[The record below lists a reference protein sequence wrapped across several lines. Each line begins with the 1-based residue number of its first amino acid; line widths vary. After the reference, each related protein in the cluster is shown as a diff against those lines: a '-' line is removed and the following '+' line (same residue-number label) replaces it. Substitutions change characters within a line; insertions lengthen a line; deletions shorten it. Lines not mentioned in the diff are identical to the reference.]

1 MSIWWFS
8 RILGEIF
15 FQDLKKPGKGGKGER
30 SSEGEPSPCQE
41 EGEEEGEEAAEGGAG
56 EGEEQGGEGEGAGGE
71 EEEGE
76 EVEATVRLPFAQYNQ
91 NVCSSVLVF
100 QVRSECTNS
109 VFLFSPLQPEY
120 SGVAVLVFFLN
131 CEYNFL
137 CFKPCSFLFHK
148 NPCIFPLQA
157 YAFTHRS
164 THVFEEQQEIY

>member
-76 EVEATVRLPFAQYNQ
+76 EVEATVRLLLSTIRMCARF
-91 NVCSSVLVF
+91 CSCFLSPIRTHQFCVFVFSVTIRI
-100 QVRSECTNS
+100 QHCCCT
-109 VFLFSPLQPEY
+109 
-120 SGVAVLVFFLN
+120 
-131 CEYNFL
+131 C
-137 CFKPCSFLFHK
+137 
-148 NPCIFPLQA
+148 
-157 YAFTHRS
+157 
-164 THVFEEQQEIY
+164 

>member
-76 EVEATVRLPFAQYNQ
+76 EVKATVRQPPMFAQYNQ
-91 NVCSSVLVF
+91 NVLLLVF
-100 QVRSECTNS
+100 K
-109 VFLFSPLQPEY
+109 FD
-120 SGVAVLVFFLN
+120 
-131 CEYNFL
+131 
-137 CFKPCSFLFHK
+137 
-148 NPCIFPLQA
+148 
-157 YAFTHRS
+157 
-164 THVFEEQQEIY
+164 